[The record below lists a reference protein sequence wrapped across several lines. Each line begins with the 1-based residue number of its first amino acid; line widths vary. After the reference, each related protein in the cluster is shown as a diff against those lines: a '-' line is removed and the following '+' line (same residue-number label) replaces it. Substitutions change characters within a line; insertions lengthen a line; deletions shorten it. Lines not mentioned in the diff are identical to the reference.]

1 LEAREKRALYA
12 QKLSDLTLHHYN
24 HSRPYQR
31 ICGMLGYVPGAAM
44 QMEDV
49 PYIPVRLFKEYSLL
63 SVNQEQVVKTM
74 TSSGTSGQAVS
85 RIYLDKATAAN
96 QARVLVK
103 IVSSFAGNKRL
114 PLLIVDSPAV
124 VKNRDLFSAR
134 GAGILGFTMLGRD
147 ATYMLDENFQIDEPR
162 LGAFIEKHGSSRIF
176 LYGFT
181 FIIWEHLCQALRKK
195 GKRLDLNG
203 VLIHGG
209 GWKKL
214 ASIAVDN
221 DQFKRELSE
230 TTGIQDVFNYYGM
243 VEQTGSVFMECSQGH
258 LHSSIYSDLIIRDP
272 YTFSV
277 LPFGVPGLV
286 QLVSLLPTSYPGH
299 SILTEDIGEI
309 LGEDDCPCGRKGR
322 YFRIHGRVQ
331 NAEVRGCSDVLAS
344 N

>member
-1 LEAREKRALYA
+1 
-12 QKLSDLTLHHYN
+12 
-24 HSRPYQR
+24 
-31 ICGMLGYVPGAAM
+31 MLGH
-44 QMEDV
+44 
-49 PYIPVRLFKEYSLL
+49 
-63 SVNQEQVVKTM
+63 
-74 TSSGTSGQAVS
+74 
-85 RIYLDKATAAN
+85 
-96 QARVLVK
+96 
-103 IVSSFAGNKRL
+103 
-114 PLLIVDSPAV
+114 
-124 VKNRDLFSAR
+124 
-134 GAGILGFTMLGRD
+134 D

-162 LGAFIEKHGSSRIF
+162 LDAFLEKHRSSRILLF
-176 LYGFT
+176 GFT
-181 FIIWEHLCQALRKK
+181 FIIWEYLSQALRKK
-195 GKRLDLNG
+195 GKRLVLNG

-230 TTGIQDVFNYYGM
+230 TAGIHDVFNYYGM